1 MVLTGR
7 GTNGADREGNKIMVL
22 TGRGT
27 TGADR
32 EGKGGMVQTKA
43 QSTMTDNSD
52 EDRRV
57 RRLAAAHIHVQQKK
71 CYQVLE
77 PNSSNFSVLFET
89 LQSFSFH
96 TCCLKRSSLSV
107 STRVV

>member
-1 MVLTGR
+1 M
-7 GTNGADREGNKIMVL
+7 L

-32 EGKGGMVQTKA
+32 EGKGGVVQTKA
-43 QSTMTDNSD
+43 QSTMTDDSD
-52 EDRRV
+52 EDRWI
-57 RRLAAAHIHVQQKK
+57 RRLGAAHFHIHQKK

-77 PNSSNFSVLFET
+77 PDSSNFSVLFET
-89 LQSFSFH
+89 LQSFRFH